1 MDRYLTV
8 LLRGLL
14 VTCIGLNTAL
24 SAADEEVA
32 VNGRNVREV
41 STGDYGAT
49 FVNVESRIWHELR
62 EDGSLAFEFIEG
74 GRDEWSVYLSDE
86 SRGVGLQ
93 LDLWT
98 KDIIYSGGP
107 AVKGHNVRKVST
119 GDYGATF
126 VNVEGRIWHELR
138 EDGSL
143 AFEFTEGGRD
153 EWSVYLSDESRD
165 AGLQI
170 DLWTKGIRFSEKG
183 LPASV
188 LARVYEAFA
197 DPSAEPTGEAYSS
210 DGSTFVLAKI
220 DEAFASISPEED
232 DGLRREWAD
241 RAYGL
246 RGSQDDYVR
255 VMESDDPEKAYH
267 AIESGPEVA
276 AYRVRKEWADRAYG
290 LRGSQDDYVR
300 VLESDDPE
308 KAYHAIESGSEVA
321 AYRLRREWADR
332 AYGLRGSQD
341 DYVRVMESDEPEEE
355 YHAIEREFGREEG
368 VESGRAAGFDH
379 GGRGA
384 KMPTDIPPLSI
395 DVIVEWVEVYKKEQN
410 KWPRASSGLV
420 EGVPHKMTWAMVNS
434 ALSKGLG
441 GLSGG
446 SSLAELL
453 EEHFDVRGP
462 VDFPDLSI
470 AEIREW
476 AQAHREKHDK
486 WPRASSGPVEDARF
500 AITWSMVNSALS
512 KGLGGLPGG
521 SSLAELQERDT
532 F

>member
-1 MDRYLTV
+1 MDRYLTI
-8 LLRGLL
+8 LLRGLF

-32 VNGRNVREV
+32 VNGR
-41 STGDYGAT
+41 
-49 FVNVESRIWHELR
+49 
-62 EDGSLAFEFIEG
+62 
-74 GRDEWSVYLSDE
+74 
-86 SRGVGLQ
+86 
-93 LDLWT
+93 
-98 KDIIYSGGP
+98 
-107 AVKGHNVRKVST
+107 NVRKVST

-153 EWSVYLSDESRD
+153 EWSVYLADESRD

-170 DLWTKGIRFSEKG
+170 DLWTKDIRLSEKG

-197 DPSAEPTGEAYSS
+197 DPSAEPTGEAYNS

-220 DEAFASISPEED
+220 DEAFASISPEDD
-232 DGLRREWAD
+232 DG
-241 RAYGL
+241 
-246 RGSQDDYVR
+246 
-255 VMESDDPEKAYH
+255 
-267 AIESGPEVA
+267 I
-276 AYRVRKEWADRAYG
+276 
-290 LRGSQDDYVR
+290 
-300 VLESDDPE
+300 
-308 KAYHAIESGSEVA
+308 
-321 AYRLRREWADR
+321 RREWADR

-368 VESGRAAGFDH
+368 VEPGRTAGFDH

-395 DVIVEWVEVYKKEQN
+395 DEIVEWAQAYKEEHN

-446 SSLAELL
+446 SSLAEML
-453 EEHFDVRGP
+453 EQHF
-462 VDFPDLSI
+462 
-470 AEIREW
+470 
-476 AQAHREKHDK
+476 
-486 WPRASSGPVEDARF
+486 EDRRQCA
-500 AITWSMVNSALS
+500 
-512 KGLGGLPGG
+512 
-521 SSLAELQERDT
+521 
-532 F
+532 

>member
-1 MDRYLTV
+1 MDRYLTI
-8 LLRGLL
+8 LLRGLF

-32 VNGRNVREV
+32 VNGRNVRKV

-49 FVNVESRIWHELR
+49 FVNVEGRIWHELR
-62 EDGSLAFEFIEG
+62 EDGSLAFEFTEG

-153 EWSVYLSDESRD
+153 EWSVYLADESRD

-170 DLWTKGIRFSEKG
+170 DLWTKDIRLSEKG

-197 DPSAEPTGEAYSS
+197 DPSAEPTGEAYNS

-220 DEAFASISPEED
+220 DEAFASISPEDD
-232 DGLRREWAD
+232 DG
-241 RAYGL
+241 
-246 RGSQDDYVR
+246 
-255 VMESDDPEKAYH
+255 
-267 AIESGPEVA
+267 I
-276 AYRVRKEWADRAYG
+276 
-290 LRGSQDDYVR
+290 
-300 VLESDDPE
+300 
-308 KAYHAIESGSEVA
+308 
-321 AYRLRREWADR
+321 RREWADR

-368 VESGRAAGFDH
+368 VEPGRTAGFDH

-395 DVIVEWVEVYKKEQN
+395 DEIVEWAQAYKEEHN

-462 VDFPDLSI
+462 ADFPDLSI

-500 AITWSMVNSALS
+500 AITWSMVNSALN

-521 SSLAELQERDT
+521 SSLAELQEEDT